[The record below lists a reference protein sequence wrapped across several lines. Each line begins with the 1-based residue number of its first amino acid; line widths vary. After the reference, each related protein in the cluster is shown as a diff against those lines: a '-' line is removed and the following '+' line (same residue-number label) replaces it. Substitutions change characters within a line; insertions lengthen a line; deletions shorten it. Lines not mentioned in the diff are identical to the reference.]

1 VAARVTALVL
11 ARGGARDSAG
21 CARRYPASIDAFSSK
36 FVITLHAVV
45 FGLFAVYLVAGHHWS
60 DAVIS
65 ENRLSEVKTQLGG
78 ECGAL
83 ASCRKLHGRAWPD
96 AGAR

>member
-1 VAARVTALVL
+1 M
-11 ARGGARDSAG
+11 
-21 CARRYPASIDAFSSK
+21 DAFSSK

-65 ENRLSEVKTQLGG
+65 ENRLSEVKTHLGG

-83 ASCRKLHGRAWPD
+83 ASCQKLHGRAWPD
-96 AGAR
+96 AGMR